1 MAATPEA
8 SAGGVFA
15 LLQVVSSCKKFYR
28 LVRCDPVVWEAHAHR
43 MWPRLS
49 RAVVR
54 TDTRR
59 SRRADEVA
67 GYWLDFV
74 CTQHR
79 CAKRGQRPLHCRR
92 SHAILAGTQ
101 EDNPG
106 CQYWPLRRHCAFPYP
121 LASSYMVCW
130 VKKGSSLDLPCAC
143 AASALGHAGWTTTST
158 AAPLSTARRS
168 PPPPPP
174 RPGTTPRQ

>member
-106 CQYWPLRRHCAFPYP
+106 CQYWPLRAP
-121 LASSYMVCW
+121 LRLPLSPGILLHGLL
-130 VKKGSSLDLPCAC
+130 VKKKAHRLTCPAP
-143 AASALGHAGWTTTST
+143 
-158 AAPLSTARRS
+158 APLL
-168 PPPPPP
+168 PWGMQGGPQPPP
-174 RPGTTPRQ
+174 RHL